1 MSSWGVKD
9 TAAFDIT
16 VTSPLSP
23 KIVSEAGVSAGVAA
37 KAAESRKH
45 EQNDTKCSE
54 LGWQCIPL
62 AAVETYGAWGEEACN
77 AFSCIAMRE
86 AILTNCSKSHVLGD
100 LYGRLSI
107 VLVRA
112 NARAIHPCRWQ
123 TCRSMQ
129 WTTDLSVCNC
139 VFIQYVEKTK
149 DTHI

>member
-37 KAAESRKH
+37 KAAESIKH

-54 LGWQCIPL
+54 IGWQCIQL
-62 AAVETYGAWGEEACN
+62 AVETYGAWGEEAY
-77 AFSCIAMRE
+77 SCIAMRE
-86 AILTNCSKSHVLGD
+86 AILTNCSKSQVLGN

-112 NARAIHPCRWQ
+112 NARAILA
-123 TCRSMQ
+123 RSLQVADMQ
-129 WTTDLSVCNC
+129 VDAMD
-139 VFIQYVEKTK
+139 Y
-149 DTHI
+149 

>member
-1 MSSWGVKD
+1 MTSWGVKD

-16 VTSPLSP
+16 VTSPLTP

-54 LGWQCIPL
+54 LGIPL
-62 AAVETYGAWGEEACN
+62 AVETYGAWGEEACN

-86 AILTNCSKSHVLGD
+86 AILTNCSKSQALGD

-112 NARAIHPCRWQ
+112 NTRAILA
-123 TCRSMQ
+123 RSLQVADMQ
-129 WTTDLSVCNC
+129 VDAMD
-139 VFIQYVEKTK
+139 Y
-149 DTHI
+149 

>member
-16 VTSPLSP
+16 VTSLLSP
-23 KIVSEAGVSAGVAA
+23 KIVSEAGISAGVAA

-62 AAVETYGAWGEEACN
+62 AVETYGAWGEEACN

-86 AILTNCSKSHVLGD
+86 AILTNCSKSQVLGD

-112 NARAIHPCRWQ
+112 NARVIVA
-123 TCRSMQ
+123 RSLQ
-129 WTTDLSVCNC
+129 VAD
-139 VFIQYVEKTK
+139 IQVDAMDY
-149 DTHI
+149 

>member
-1 MSSWGVKD
+1 MS
-9 TAAFDIT
+9 FIN
-16 VTSPLSP
+16 
-23 KIVSEAGVSAGVAA
+23 ININNINRHSAGVAA

-62 AAVETYGAWGEEACN
+62 AVETYGAWGEEVCN
-77 AFSCIAMRE
+77 AFSCIAMRK
-86 AILTNCSKSHVLGD
+86 AILTNCSKSQVLGD

-112 NARAIHPCRWQ
+112 NARAILARWQ

-129 WTTDLSVCNC
+129 WTTDLSVCIC
-139 VFIQYVEKTK
+139 VFIEYYEYETFNIKHK
-149 DTHI
+149 MIFNFNKICNLKIN

>member
-1 MSSWGVKD
+1 MFQKR
-9 TAAFDIT
+9 
-16 VTSPLSP
+16 
-23 KIVSEAGVSAGVAA
+23 GVSAGVAA

-86 AILTNCSKSHVLGD
+86 AILTNCSKSQALGD
-100 LYGRLSI
+100 LYGRLST

-112 NARAIHPCRWQ
+112 NARAILA
-123 TCRSMQ
+123 RSLQVADMQ
-129 WTTDLSVCNC
+129 VDAMD
-139 VFIQYVEKTK
+139 Y
-149 DTHI
+149 